1 MIALA
6 AALAVYGYY
15 QVFVGLPAARAEYA
29 ANPDE
34 ALKDVGQ
41 WAPAGSAERLRFER
55 RLASD
60 EPMATFALTNSL
72 AALLAPW
79 LLVAMGIAWGQMAAL
94 RRGARTR
101 RGCGA
106 AARCAAGRDDRHHRR
121 LLRAHQEPGG
131 LRSIGSGG
139 RGVALRDGR
148 GPALV
153 ELEARGGRGA
163 CAGRRAGAAAALGG
177 FNGELLGM
185 AGKSFAYRW
194 EYWQSTM
201 AMIGRYPWLGVG
213 PGNFQDYYTQFKLP
227 EASEEVRD
235 PHNFLLEIWATCGTF
250 AFVAL
255 VEVLAL
261 FGWRTWLGPA
271 APLDGAPD
279 AKGSK
284 PSDAAAPAHANR
296 QAEFMLTGAALGV
309 GLAFVIGPSV
319 GLPFSGE
326 LAVVVLAA
334 GGAVVAVLWP
344 WIVGGGL
351 APRLPAL
358 ALAVLAID
366 LLATGGIAIPG
377 VACTF
382 WMLMALGV
390 NELAGNKRRRPL
402 RPTPGGSGSCRRS
415 GWRRL
420 AWRRPPVTAMPS
432 GRSCRRGP
440 RCCGPTR
447 RGRVRGARR
456 AYLEAARADPLSADA
471 WTALAELELG
481 ALRSDRLPGT
491 ALSEFV
497 TAAEK
502 VTELRPHSAATW
514 GQVGRWYIELYERNH
529 NQQTASAAVENFK
542 NAVELYPNSATMR
555 GEYSLALAAAG
566 ESAACAPAGE
576 TRGGARWR
584 HAARRQKNSRQNSR
598 RRRSA
603 GRRGRLGR
611 WTDVP
616 RQAARV
622 DRLAR
627 GDLELIERAGASVRP
642 IERGGFL
649 EVVSGRYA
657 RRVPLLACLA
667 VLIAV
672 ICPAGRASRGTQIR
686 VNTFLARRGEAEMK
700 ASHVAIAGILAGVA
714 LGGGMSFARF
724 SHSPPLRLEST
735 VAHQVGNQPAVKVDH
750 ADWDFGVVE
759 RDTELR
765 HAFPVTNVGGS
776 TLTLADAG
784 TTCTKCTIA
793 RLDKSEVAPGETVN
807 VTIVYRTTYLQP
819 NFQQTAFL
827 RTNDPQ
833 RPRIE
838 LRISGIVTSRYQV
851 VPDGFQLNKVSGSEP
866 HSASIIVYSY
876 IAKKIDVVGYEFT
889 GADSASLFEVTSHP
903 VAHEDLAEPQLEG
916 GVQGGFDDETGL
928 ALGPDSSD
936 NSPHPGHGG

>member
-1 MIALA
+1 MGVGRRWLNWK
-6 AALAVYGYY
+6 LAV
-15 QVFVGLPAARAEYA
+15 AAVL
-29 ANPDE
+29 
-34 ALKDVGQ
+34 ALV
-41 WAPAGSAERLRFER
+41 
-55 RLASD
+55 
-60 EPMATFALTNSL
+60 
-72 AALLAPW
+72 
-79 LLVAMGIAWGQMAAL
+79 
-94 RRGARTR
+94 
-101 RGCGA
+101 
-106 AARCAAGRDDRHHRR
+106 
-121 LLRAHQEPGG
+121 
-131 LRSIGSGG
+131 
-139 RGVALRDGR
+139 VAL
-148 GPALV
+148 
-153 ELEARGGRGA
+153 
-163 CAGRRAGAAAALGG
+163 GAAAALGG

-390 NELAGNKRRRPL
+390 NELAGEQTAPAPSAN
-402 RPTPGGSGSCRRS
+402 
-415 GWRRL
+415 
-420 AWRRPPVTAMPS
+420 AWRQRLVPAIGLAAACLAAAACYRYAFGPIMQARAAML
-432 GRSCRRGP
+432 RADAA
-440 RCCGPTR
+440 
-447 RGRVRGARR
+447 GASFEARRR

-529 NQQTASAAVENFK
+529 NPADRQRRGGEFQERRRAVSQFGD
-542 NAVELYPNSATMR
+542 NAGRIFL
-555 GEYSLALAAAG
+555 GAG
-566 ESAACAPAGE
+566 CRRRVGRRAPAGE

-603 GRRGRLGR
+603 GRRGPLGR
-611 WTDVP
+611 WTDAP
-616 RQAARV
+616 RRAAHV

-649 EVVSGRYA
+649 EVVSGR
-657 RRVPLLACLA
+657 
-667 VLIAV
+667 
-672 ICPAGRASRGTQIR
+672 
-686 VNTFLARRGEAEMK
+686 
-700 ASHVAIAGILAGVA
+700 
-714 LGGGMSFARF
+714 
-724 SHSPPLRLEST
+724 
-735 VAHQVGNQPAVKVDH
+735 
-750 ADWDFGVVE
+750 
-759 RDTELR
+759 
-765 HAFPVTNVGGS
+765 
-776 TLTLADAG
+776 
-784 TTCTKCTIA
+784 
-793 RLDKSEVAPGETVN
+793 
-807 VTIVYRTTYLQP
+807 
-819 NFQQTAFL
+819 
-827 RTNDPQ
+827 
-833 RPRIE
+833 
-838 LRISGIVTSRYQV
+838 
-851 VPDGFQLNKVSGSEP
+851 
-866 HSASIIVYSY
+866 
-876 IAKKIDVVGYEFT
+876 
-889 GADSASLFEVTSHP
+889 
-903 VAHEDLAEPQLEG
+903 
-916 GVQGGFDDETGL
+916 
-928 ALGPDSSD
+928 
-936 NSPHPGHGG
+936 